1 MDMIL
6 SDYYLALIYNCYI
19 VRNGSCMSVCRI
31 HRRLVQMSVY
41 T

>member
-1 MDMIL
+1 MIL

-19 VRNGSCMSVCRI
+19 VGNGSCMSVCRI
-31 HRRLVQMSVY
+31 HHHRLVQMSVY